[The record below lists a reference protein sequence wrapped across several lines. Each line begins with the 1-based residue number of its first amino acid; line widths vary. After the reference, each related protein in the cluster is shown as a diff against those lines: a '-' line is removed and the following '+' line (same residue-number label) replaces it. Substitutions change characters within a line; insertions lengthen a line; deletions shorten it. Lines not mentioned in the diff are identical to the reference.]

1 MVHDWGSSVSSLFE
15 CGFHV
20 YKGSNGYRYRM
31 SSLALLFQY
40 EAFKFAL
47 PHWLR
52 YPISPLIS
60 YAHLLAVV
68 IRSRSIGLPYVPAH
82 FIPLSSTFYG
92 SYVYLLSGF
101 HVLI

>member
-1 MVHDWGSSVSSLFE
+1 
-15 CGFHV
+15 
-20 YKGSNGYRYRM
+20 M

-40 EAFKFAL
+40 EAFKFAW

-68 IRSRSIGLPYVPAH
+68 IRSRSIVLPYVPAH